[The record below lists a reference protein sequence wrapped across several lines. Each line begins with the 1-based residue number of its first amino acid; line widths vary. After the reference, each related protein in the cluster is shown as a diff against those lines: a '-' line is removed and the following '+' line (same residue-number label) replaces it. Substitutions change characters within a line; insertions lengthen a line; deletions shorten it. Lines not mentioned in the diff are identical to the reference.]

1 MVTHIVLKNCLTT
14 PLVKVTLNVKVVIA
28 SSGRAETFA
37 MVVWLEI
44 TLSLLI
50 LIKLNLR
57 ITAIKVLSGALTKTL
72 VVVQKLIMV
81 NIVIT
86 TISLA
91 SPVFAILFS
100 KLAFHAS
107 MTINANL
114 VFRVPKMVI
123 VSL

>member
-1 MVTHIVLKNCLTT
+1 M
-14 PLVKVTLNVKVVIA
+14 KVTLNVKVVIA